1 MAVLEVGKLVA
12 PVAGDAPSGANLE
25 YDPAFLELE
34 KAAEGKAEQVI
45 GGVASAA
52 EPPDYNQV
60 FSQALALLERSK
72 DLRVLS
78 HLAIAL
84 LHRNGVAGFSEG
96 LAVIRGLLETQWPSL
111 HPQLDPDD
119 NNDPTMR
126 VTALAALA
134 TSAKLLALRQAPLIT
149 SRALGPL
156 THSDIAPTSGQP
168 DAAKVHAILTEA
180 SLPELEEC
188 SLSLRGGFEALLGI
202 EQVFQAQTSD
212 RGPDLTQVQRC
223 FHQMRQAVDAKLEER
238 RATELAAGA
247 AAAGGAAAAAAPAV
261 RGLSG
266 DILNREDVVRA
277 LDKISSY
284 FEKNEPS
291 SPIPLLVERCKRL
304 VTMNF
309 MEILGD
315 LAPDSVKQAQ
325 VVVGKRDGK

>member
-12 PVAGDAPSGANLE
+12 PVSADAPSGPNLE

-34 KAAEGKAEQVI
+34 KAAQGKAEQVI

-52 EPPDYNQV
+52 EPPDWNVV
-60 FSQALALLERSK
+60 FSQAGALLERSK

-78 HLAIAL
+78 HLALAL
-84 LHRNGVAGFSEG
+84 LNRNGVAGFSEG
-96 LAVIRGLLETQWPSL
+96 LAAIRGLLEAQWASL
-111 HPQLDPDD
+111 HPQLDPED

-134 TSAKLLALRQAPLIT
+134 TSPNLLALRNAPILI
-149 SRALGPL
+149 SRAIGPL
-156 THSDIAPTSGQP
+156 THSDIAPTSGSP
-168 DAAKVHAILTEA
+168 DAAKVQAVLIDSTLPDLEA
-180 SLPELEEC
+180 C
-188 SLSLRGGFEALLGI
+188 SLALKVGFEALQGI
-202 EQVFQAQTSD
+202 EQVFQAQTGD
-212 RGPDLTQVQRC
+212 RGPDLTQVLRC
-223 FHQMRQAVDAKLEER
+223 FQQMRQAVDPKLEER
-238 RATELAAGA
+238 RAAEQGAA
-247 AAAGGAAAAAAPAV
+247 AAAGGDAAAAAPPA

-266 DILNREDVVRA
+266 DILSREDVVRA
-277 LDKISSY
+277 FDKISSY